1 MAFLFDL
8 NFILI
13 YNNQY
18 FRRDELNMAN
28 LNVKRAFCALAL
40 TGTMALCTF
49 AFTGCDAVVYD
60 DNIESVYDVIDSQ
73 GENVKILPQVL
84 EVPGED
90 FKLIVEYSLDEDS
103 SKKWTITDNK
113 KLFTKV
119 YTEGLPEG
127 VKVYID
133 NIHTDTSIV
142 ATRET
147 MNGILQDTMDD
158 RIHNSLMYG
167 FPISDDTCFY
177 GVNVIEGQNDT
188 FIKGSFHGFN
198 GYSSGS
204 VEEKRYTEKKYL
216 ENGVYANKISSAYGL
231 LIQKGN
237 DEPYGVD
244 VSSDVVVLAYNK
256 IITEY
261 ESGKKEIKT
270 FDRDGGYT
278 VSVIEPETVREKK
291 KVK

>member
-1 MAFLFDL
+1 
-8 NFILI
+8 
-13 YNNQY
+13 
-18 FRRDELNMAN
+18 MAN